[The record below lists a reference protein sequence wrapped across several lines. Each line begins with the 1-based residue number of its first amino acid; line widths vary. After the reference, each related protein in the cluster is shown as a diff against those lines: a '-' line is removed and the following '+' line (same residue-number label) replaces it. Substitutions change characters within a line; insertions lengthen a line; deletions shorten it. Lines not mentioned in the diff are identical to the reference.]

1 MGMLVVLL
9 VTVFFVGVFGRCVY
23 CLRLSW
29 AVSLFTGRKAG
40 MLVCLVVCVAVLLFY
55 IESMRLLLS
64 H

>member
-9 VTVFFVGVFGRCVY
+9 VTVFFVGVFGWCVY

-29 AVSLFTGRKAG
+29 AVSLLTGRKAG
-40 MLVCLVVCVAVLLFY
+40 VLVCLVVCVAVLLFSV
-55 IESMRLLLS
+55 EAMRLLLS

>member
-1 MGMLVVLL
+1 MWMLVLLL
-9 VTVFFVGVFGRCVY
+9 VTVFFLGVFGWCVY

-40 MLVCLVVCVAVLLFY
+40 VLVCLVVCVVVLLFY
-55 IESMRLLLS
+55 VEAMRLLLP